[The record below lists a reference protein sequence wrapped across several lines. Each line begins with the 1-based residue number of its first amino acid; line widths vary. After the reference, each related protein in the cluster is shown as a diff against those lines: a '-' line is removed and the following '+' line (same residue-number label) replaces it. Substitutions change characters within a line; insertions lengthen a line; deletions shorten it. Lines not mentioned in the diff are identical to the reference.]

1 MIVAIDIAEKSF
13 GNKIL
18 YQDLRIDIQ
27 DGEKVGLVGR
37 NGTGKTTLLHMI
49 TGEDT
54 DFDGTVQAK
63 KGSIIIGSRQEHHGF
78 EDMTVLEYILGDLP
92 EYAKHKHILDTY
104 PEKMGTNN
112 RMMHEY
118 SDALERF
125 SQLGYFEVEGE
136 ILEAL
141 KAYQVEEEKA
151 QGQLKNLSGGQKRMV
166 ELVKVQRARAHLAL
180 IDEPTNHMD
189 FVAKKAFLK
198 WFKSAKE
205 AIIVITHDRDV
216 LQAVDRIIEIRDGQ
230 AFSHSGNYDDYLRIN
245 AVKIS
250 SEVTQFSLVQRRIAN
265 LKENIIRFRR
275 LKEKSRDPGTIQRF
289 KSLEEK
295 AATELAELE
304 KTDMPTF
311 WIDRESVGELNE
323 KMGAAY
329 QRHKAKNIK
338 VNAKQSE
345 SETSRLLVEVR
356 KLSLGYGQPLFN
368 DIGFDLREGERI
380 RLHGRNGAG
389 KSTLVKAI
397 VAKVHDTPLEST
409 ILEGTIACQKELKVG
424 VYEQELDPE
433 YLDLTLA
440 GAIEKAYMAKEVP
453 ISDQKVMQLLGDY
466 LFNPAT
472 DGDVPLQRLSGG
484 QKARFQLINMLAG
497 DPQILVLDE
506 PTNHL
511 DLPSIEE
518 LENALETYHGSVIY
532 ISHDS
537 YFARN
542 IGGQTIDIK

>member
-63 KGSIIIGSRQEHHGF
+63 RGSIIIGSRQEHHGF

-125 SQLGYFEVEGE
+125 SQLGYFEVEGD

-151 QGQLKNLSGGQKRMV
+151 QGKLKNLSGGQKRMV

-205 AIIVITHDRDV
+205 AVIVITHDRDV
-216 LQAVDRIIEIRDGQ
+216 LHFG
-230 AFSHSGNYDDYLRIN
+230 
-245 AVKIS
+245 
-250 SEVTQFSLVQRRIAN
+250 
-265 LKENIIRFRR
+265 
-275 LKEKSRDPGTIQRF
+275 
-289 KSLEEK
+289 
-295 AATELAELE
+295 
-304 KTDMPTF
+304 
-311 WIDRESVGELNE
+311 
-323 KMGAAY
+323 
-329 QRHKAKNIK
+329 
-338 VNAKQSE
+338 
-345 SETSRLLVEVR
+345 
-356 KLSLGYGQPLFN
+356 
-368 DIGFDLREGERI
+368 
-380 RLHGRNGAG
+380 
-389 KSTLVKAI
+389 
-397 VAKVHDTPLEST
+397 
-409 ILEGTIACQKELKVG
+409 
-424 VYEQELDPE
+424 
-433 YLDLTLA
+433 
-440 GAIEKAYMAKEVP
+440 
-453 ISDQKVMQLLGDY
+453 
-466 LFNPAT
+466 
-472 DGDVPLQRLSGG
+472 
-484 QKARFQLINMLAG
+484 
-497 DPQILVLDE
+497 
-506 PTNHL
+506 
-511 DLPSIEE
+511 
-518 LENALETYHGSVIY
+518 
-532 ISHDS
+532 
-537 YFARN
+537 
-542 IGGQTIDIK
+542 